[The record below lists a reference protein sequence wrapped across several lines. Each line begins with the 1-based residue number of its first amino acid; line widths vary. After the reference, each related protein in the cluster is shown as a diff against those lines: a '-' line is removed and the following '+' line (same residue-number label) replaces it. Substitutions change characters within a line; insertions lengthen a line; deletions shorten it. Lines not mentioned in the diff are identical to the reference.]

1 MKQFGKLL
9 GFILTAALFFSM
21 SASAETVDVTEQLEE
36 RMEAYLEPF
45 TSFFGYAGSEKCTDF
60 KFDSSCRTGMV
71 SMACL
76 KSGIGGKTVSEVKEE
91 VREYL
96 QIYFGSRKV
105 NYQAME
111 DRGSREYNPSCFW
124 QVYRGKLTFCGFHT
138 DGYTFSSDVIRVLRT
153 DSGAYKVIYE
163 ISLVN
168 LDGRKVETTGEAQFT
183 VTMVPVEDRFL
194 ITGITRKAAY
204 TL

>member
-1 MKQFGKLL
+1 M
-9 GFILTAALFFSM
+9 
-21 SASAETVDVTEQLEE
+21 
-36 RMEAYLEPF
+36 
-45 TSFFGYAGSEKCTDF
+45 
-60 KFDSSCRTGMV
+60 
-71 SMACL
+71 
-76 KSGIGGKTVSEVKEE
+76 
-91 VREYL
+91 
-96 QIYFGSRKV
+96 